1 MGLVRLASRA
11 VIAAFE
17 RVTDVENAALDLQK
31 LGVRA
36 IDVSVLGKTEVVP
49 RIVVPERRG
58 GLFGIFGR
66 KGSWLGESR
75 ILERAGV
82 GKLTGIGPL
91 TEVLEASPSTSLTG
105 ALVMQGIPQ
114 LDALVYADLL
124 SSGKIIVLVGVADRK
139 VGERIREVLERHGGQ
154 AVAYY
159 AGRPYGTAFH
169 GVGPGLR

>member
-11 VIAAFE
+11 VVAAFE
-17 RVTDVENAALDLQK
+17 RTADVESAALDLQK

-36 IDVSVLGKTEVVP
+36 VDVSVLGKAEIMP

-58 GLFGIFGR
+58 GLLGVFGR
-66 KGSWLGESR
+66 TSSWLGETRTFSR
-75 ILERAGV
+75 EDTGTLTGV
-82 GKLTGIGPL
+82 GPL
-91 TEVLEASPSTSLTG
+91 AEVLDSSPSTSPTG

-114 LDALVYADLL
+114 RDALIYSDLL
-124 SSGKIIVLVGVADRK
+124 ASGKIIVLVGVADRK
-139 VGERIREVLERHGGQ
+139 VGERIRGVLERHGGQ